1 MDAAIDLNNMNAAN
15 TTDVL
20 SQHVQEEGHGGP
32 TRPFELIARTDWMRL
47 MYHTTSQR
55 GPTPPSR
62 EYLLPRVDNIDEF
75 MEWRESFVQ
84 RTIYFDNWFLQ
95 FIYSI
100 FDFFRLQYRI
110 LVTHWSEYSR
120 WEKERIK
127 NPWGN
132 WEGQIGFQDD
142 SPDPKWRAKLVVEV
156 KDINGMDMGLT
167 IDTSVGSAH
176 NRPTS
181 TPSTD
186 HPPVFSPAQPPSSS
200 TSVGAPVLI
209 IHVHRPASLRD
220 TLRQWLRPFLAFLPP
235 FVSVVVYRQLLD

>member
-156 KDINGMDMGLT
+156 KDINGMDMGFLIHQDQAVWSWRT
-167 IDTSVGSAH
+167 E
-176 NRPTS
+176 
-181 TPSTD
+181 
-186 HPPVFSPAQPPSSS
+186 PPHAASFWDQPRHQDVVIPIK
-200 TSVGAPVLI
+200 AEP
-209 IHVHRPASLRD
+209 
-220 TLRQWLRPFLAFLPP
+220 QW
-235 FVSVVVYRQLLD
+235 

>member
-132 WEGQIGFQDD
+132 WE
-142 SPDPKWRAKLVVEV
+142 AV
-156 KDINGMDMGLT
+156 
-167 IDTSVGSAH
+167 
-176 NRPTS
+176 PTS
-181 TPSTD
+181 DIETGVICGSSCSVLVPTSISAFKMRLRIYCITSLFVLNVGVQIDHLSRTASISASTPAFYSTTATPYGF
-186 HPPVFSPAQPPSSS
+186 HICFCGGRIRQKCQMLFS
-200 TSVGAPVLI
+200 
-209 IHVHRPASLRD
+209 D
-220 TLRQWLRPFLAFLPP
+220 TLLPIWP
-235 FVSVVVYRQLLD
+235 DIVV

>member
-1 MDAAIDLNNMNAAN
+1 MNAAN
-15 TTDVL
+15 SNDVL

-47 MYHTTSQR
+47 MYHTASQR

-62 EYLLPRVDNIDEF
+62 EYLQPRVDTMDEF
-75 MEWRESFVQ
+75 MQWRESFVQ
-84 RTIYFDNWFLQ
+84 RTVFFDNWFLQ

-100 FDFFRLQYRI
+100 FDFWRLQYRI

-120 WEKERIK
+120 WEKERNK

-156 KDINGMDMGLT
+156 KDINGMDMGFLIHQDQAVWSWRT
-167 IDTSVGSAH
+167 E
-176 NRPTS
+176 
-181 TPSTD
+181 
-186 HPPVFSPAQPPSSS
+186 PPHAASFWDQPRHQDVVIPIK
-200 TSVGAPVLI
+200 AEP
-209 IHVHRPASLRD
+209 
-220 TLRQWLRPFLAFLPP
+220 QW
-235 FVSVVVYRQLLD
+235 